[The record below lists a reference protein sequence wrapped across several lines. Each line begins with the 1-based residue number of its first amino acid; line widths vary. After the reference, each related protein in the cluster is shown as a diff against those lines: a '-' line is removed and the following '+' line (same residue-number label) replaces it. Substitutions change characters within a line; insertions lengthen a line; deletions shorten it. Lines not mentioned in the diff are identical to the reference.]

1 MKHRLLLAPGLLA
14 LLLTAGRAGAAD
26 VVIEHVTLIDGM
38 HAPQSDMT
46 VAVAG
51 ERITAVTPSA
61 LARGLHGQRIDGR
74 GRYLMPGLMDVHIHL
89 RGAFDP
95 SIKGDAP
102 AGPPN
107 LQEGI
112 AALASFLYAGVTTVV
127 DVGNRPELILPM
139 RADERAG
146 RILAPRIFA
155 TGNLITYPGSHGDR
169 IAIRIS
175 DFEKDRDLLD
185 KHIAEQQ
192 PDILKL
198 TLEEE
203 GWGARP
209 MIPLMPVALLGQII
223 RYYNLH
229 GIRTTVH
236 VSSELRALEAIY
248 AGTDTL
254 AHPVI
259 QGPVSDSFVKL
270 MAAKKIPFASTLTI
284 GDNYN
289 RLVEH
294 PEYLDQPLYVASFS
308 AAERAQL
315 KTQTRAEWQGRTWT
329 AWMKVMNPVAQENVR
344 KVHAAGGV
352 VACGTDQSS
361 GAATQ
366 RELELLAAAGIAPL
380 DVLRIATYNS
390 AVFLGKADQLGSI
403 EAGKLADLVVLSKDP
418 AADINNAKSILFV
431 MKNGQII
438 DESRLPLA
446 GSRQPRRFSVGSS
459 DAGVTR

>member
-1 MKHRLLLAPGLLA
+1 MSLAKLRMKPLLIVAAGAAA
-14 LLLTAGRAGAAD
+14 LLLSVPTVRADA
-26 VVIEHVTLIDGM
+26 VIEHVTLLDGI
-38 HAPQSDMT
+38 HPPQADMT
-46 VAVAG
+46 VAVVGA
-51 ERITAVTPSA
+51 RIVTVTPSA
-61 LARGLHGQRIDGR
+61 LAHDLRGRHIDGR
-74 GRYLMPGLMDVHIHL
+74 GKYLIPGLMDVHIHL
-89 RGAFDP
+89 RGGFDP
-95 SIKGDAP
+95 AVATEASP
-102 AGPPN
+102 GPPN
-107 LQEGI
+107 RQEGV

-127 DVGNRPELILPM
+127 DVGNRPEHILPL

-169 IAIRIS
+169 VAIRIS
-175 DFEKDRDLLD
+175 DFEKDKPLLD

-203 GWGARP
+203 GWGSRP
-209 MIPLMPVALLGQII
+209 MIPLMPVDLLGKII

-236 VSSELRALEAIY
+236 ISSELHALDAIY
-248 AGTDTL
+248 AGSDTL

-294 PEYLDQPLYVASFS
+294 PQYLDQPLYVASFS
-308 AAERAQL
+308 AAEREKL
-315 KTQTRAEWQGRTWT
+315 KTETRAEWQKLTWT
-329 AWMKVMNPVAQENVR
+329 AWMKVMNPIAQENVR

-361 GAATQ
+361 GPATQ
-366 RELELLAAAGIAPL
+366 RELELLAQAGIAPL
-380 DVLRIATYNS
+380 DVIRIATYNS

-403 EAGKLADLVVLSKDP
+403 DTGKLADLVLLDRDP
-418 AADINNAKSILFV
+418 TANINNAKSIVFV

-438 DESRLPLA
+438 DESQLPLA
-446 GSRQPRRFSVGSS
+446 GGRQKRRFTG
-459 DAGVTR
+459 G